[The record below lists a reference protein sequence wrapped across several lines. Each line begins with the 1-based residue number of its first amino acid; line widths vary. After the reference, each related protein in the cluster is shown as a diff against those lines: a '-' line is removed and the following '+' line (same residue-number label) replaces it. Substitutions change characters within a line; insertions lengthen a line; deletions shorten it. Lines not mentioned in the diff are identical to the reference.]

1 LHAAVVA
8 EIVMSHLAGGEE
20 DQEVIGLGTVSQ
32 KKRGGDGPGLSP
44 VENGKEGEGQKEQ
57 SSSGSH
63 LSHLGLWHDFLSGDS
78 QKRPHGMRGSGLSPF
93 IFAMRVGPFL
103 AKGER

>member
-1 LHAAVVA
+1 
-8 EIVMSHLAGGEE
+8 
-20 DQEVIGLGTVSQ
+20 
-32 KKRGGDGPGLSP
+32 
-44 VENGKEGEGQKEQ
+44 
-57 SSSGSH
+57 
-63 LSHLGLWHDFLSGDS
+63 LGLWHDFLSGDS